1 MDTPPEQLSCGPVRL
16 HRWTLE
22 DLPGLAAASQESW
35 LHLRPW
41 MPWAQNEP
49 DERAS
54 LPFLQS
60 AEQQWAAGQAFEFAI
75 RASRL
80 GEDVVGSC
88 GLMRRIGPGGLE
100 IGYWVHAAHTRCGLA
115 TAAAAAL
122 TWLGVHLQD
131 VTHLEIHVDAAN
143 LPSRGVA
150 AKLGY
155 QHIGSRPHDRD
166 LPGESGQDEVW
177 QLTAD
182 DWPTSNA
189 AKLWHASSA
198 APEDKPSR

>member
-1 MDTPPEQLSCGPVRL
+1 MDAPPEQLICGAARL
-16 HRWTLE
+16 RRWTVE
-22 DLPGLAAASQESW
+22 DLPGLVAASQASW
-35 LHLRPW
+35 SHLRPW
-41 MPWAQNEP
+41 MPWAQSKP
-49 DERAS
+49 DEQSS

-60 AEQQWAAGQAFEFAI
+60 AQEQWATGEAFEFAI
-75 RASRL
+75 RTSRL

-100 IGYWVHAAHTRCGLA
+100 IGYWVHAGRTRCGLA

-122 TWLGVHLQD
+122 TWAGVHLQD
-131 VTHLEIHVDAAN
+131 ATHLEIHVDAAN

-155 QHIGSRPHDRD
+155 QRVGGRRHDRG
-166 LPGESGQDEVW
+166 LPGESGQDEIW
-177 QLTAD
+177 QLIAEE
-182 DWPTSNA
+182 WPTSNA
-189 AKLWHASSA
+189 ARLWRASGA